1 MHNANFSSARH
12 IRTEVMSAGVI
23 VEPRSGQSRGLYVL
37 GAPPINYSPRTKQG
51 GTNVVHHAM
60 FGVT

>member
-1 MHNANFSSARH
+1 
-12 IRTEVMSAGVI
+12 MSAGVI
-23 VEPRSGQSRGLYVL
+23 VELRSGQSRSLYVL

-51 GTNVVHHAM
+51 GTNAVHDAM